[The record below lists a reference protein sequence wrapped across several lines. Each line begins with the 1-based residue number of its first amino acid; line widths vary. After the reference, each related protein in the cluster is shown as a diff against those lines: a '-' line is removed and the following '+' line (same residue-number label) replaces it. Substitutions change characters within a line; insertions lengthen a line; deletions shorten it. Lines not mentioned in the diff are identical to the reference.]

1 MGQHTTKIIYQFI
14 IKKLHDYEKCIKIK
28 LDSDDKLTLKK
39 RKKKKKVMA
48 IVVRAI
54 FYENNKYY
62 PKDFRWMSV

>member
-14 IKKLHDYEKCIKIK
+14 IKKSHDYEKYIKIK

-39 RKKKKKVMA
+39 RKKKNVIA

-62 PKDFRWMSV
+62 PKDFR

>member
-14 IKKLHDYEKCIKIK
+14 IKKSHDYEKCIKIK

-39 RKKKKKVMA
+39 RKKKKNVMA

-62 PKDFRWMSV
+62 PKDFR

>member
-14 IKKLHDYEKCIKIK
+14 IKKSHDYEKYIKIK

-39 RKKKKKVMA
+39 RKKKNVMA

-62 PKDFRWMSV
+62 PKDFR